1 MQNYGHEDYNYDG
14 EAPAS
19 EGGGRSL
26 PQVPGVRPLV
36 NPQAEG
42 EVDPNL
48 YPEAKEATN
57 KIRGKSDF
65 LEYLF
70 GTVDQELLT
79 VKTFYFFFYSAF
91 GSLFPLMGVYFKQ
104 MGMNAGQC
112 GLLIGL
118 RPFIEFLSA
127 PFWGSLADR
136 WQKGKLIL
144 LASLSCWIIFTLP
157 LGFIQ
162 PPPINCMTYMDNGCY
177 LKVPDQE
184 QRIEKRSVDLDEFY
198 QPQEDAEYLE
208 VAANVVFERLRRS
221 TDDNEILEQ
230 DMSAAEE
237 PVRSSYDLIGNEVKE
252 SVVDPIGNGAKN
264 SYDLVSNRVR
274 RQATSEG
281 SDGSLSYQQLV
292 FGEKPKDTTGPGVD
306 FEAMGQVNRPADILE
321 YKRFLKNEPV
331 NDGRGPKKAYTIVKT
346 RAKPAPPKIMVK
358 RDVASSEN
366 DFLQDHRYQKPSG
379 MNHLRKLMLVEE
391 NDDLRDKAALH
402 TRSRRSVKCS
412 CASMKKSPCPVTYAF
427 NYNEKEN
434 SGWVKPRFSSIVYR
448 LPDIQKTFFLLLLLV
463 IVGEFFAAPA
473 ITLADSAV
481 ITLLGEDADRYGHQR
496 MFGSLGWGLAMFF
509 VGIALD
515 HSTAFPDHPCGPDT
529 KEKNYTICF
538 AIFSVLMGAALITAT
553 QINFKYDFV
562 AAEPEIAKVPTEPTR
577 EEQLQSQLSQ
587 QLNLPGLQDSSAN
600 IDPKP
605 QPPEGKTKMF
615 AQTTKEIPEWV
626 TVLKQFKNVKCASF
640 LFVAWFMGFGIGL
653 IFTFLF
659 WHLQDHGGSP
669 TLFGVASVINHISEI
684 FAYFFSFKLIRQIG
698 HVKVLCLGLGGNI
711 LRFLYISW
719 LESPWWVLPFEFI
732 QGITHAAV
740 WAACCSY
747 IAHNT
752 PPQLR
757 SSAQGVLQGLHH
769 GLGRGCGAVI
779 GGMFVASYG
788 TVVTFQ
794 AYGLICAVVLAAF
807 IFINFYR
814 KDTGFVSELP
824 QTEDPHQIAEAT
836 HLAPHG
842 VPSNAIP
849 RALSSSRLHE
859 LANQEPGYG
868 ATYQTT
874 GGNLDIPGGG
884 TNPNNPFLSG
894 GGGSGGGG
902 GFNYGVT
909 GKGEDEFIRRSFQ
922 TYSEV
927 VGTEFDLVKPP
938 PVVTHLHAQQP
949 CTNPFHQHDYD
960 W

>member
-1 MQNYGHEDYNYDG
+1 MQNYGHEDYDYGMSND
-14 EAPAS
+14 AQS
-19 EGGGRSL
+19 SGRVL
-26 PQVPGVRPLV
+26 PQMPSTRPMV
-36 NPQAEG
+36 DPQAEG
-42 EVDPNL
+42 EVDPSM
-48 YPEAKEATN
+48 YPQPKEATH
-57 KIRGKSDF
+57 KIRGKSDI

-70 GTVDQELLT
+70 GAVDQELLT

-136 WQKGKLIL
+136 WQKGKLLL

-162 PPPINCMTYMDNGCY
+162 PPPTSCMVSTNDTPY
-177 LKVPDQE
+177 LEASNRE
-184 QRIEKRSVDLDEFY
+184 QRIVKRSTDLNELY
-198 QPQEDAEYLE
+198 YPENKEEYLE
-208 VAANVVFERLRRS
+208 VASNVVFERLRRS
-221 TDDNEILEQ
+221 TDDNEVLDYKKKPNSKEFSVIG
-230 DMSAAEE
+230 
-237 PVRSSYDLIGNEVKE
+237 SYDIEK
-252 SVVDPIGNGAKN
+252 NGVRKFDKGDYII
-264 SYDLVSNRVR
+264 YDLRNNRVR
-274 RQATSEG
+274 RQTSLTDKDDAG
-281 SDGSLSYQQLV
+281 NLRYKLLS
-292 FGEKPKDTTGPGVD
+292 ESNVD
-306 FEAMGQVNRPADILE
+306 NADAMGIDLETLQKKNRPADVLE
-321 YKRFLKNEPV
+321 YKRFMKNEPV
-331 NDGRGPKKAYTIVKT
+331 AERTVPKKAYVRTKT
-346 RAKPAPPKIMVK
+346 RVKPPPEKIMVK
-358 RDVASSEN
+358 RDVEKRQTFLNEDDMVKIN
-366 DFLQDHRYQKPSG
+366 D
-379 MNHLRKLMLVEE
+379 NEEE
-391 NDDLRDKAALH
+391 NEKNIDMLSVR
-402 TRSRRSVKCS
+402 RRRSIR
-412 CASMKKSPCPVTYAF
+412 MLHGPIGPNQLSPLSVTYAS

-434 SGWVKPRFSSIVYR
+434 KEWVKPLFSSIVYR

-463 IVGEFFAAPA
+463 VVGEFFSAPA

-515 HSTAFPDHPCGPDT
+515 HSTAFPDHPCKPDER
-529 KEKNYTICF
+529 EKNYTICF

-553 QINFKYDFV
+553 QINFKYDF
-562 AAEPEIAKVPTEPTR
+562 APAEPEVTKPPAEPTR

-587 QLNLPGLQDSSAN
+587 QLNLPGLQDSSAAV
-600 IDPKP
+600 DPKP
-605 QPPEGKTKMF
+605 PPPEGKTKMF
-615 AQTTKEIPEWV
+615 AQTIKEIPEWV
-626 TVLKQFKNVKCASF
+626 TVLKQFKDVKCASF

-659 WHLQDHGGSP
+659 WHLQDYGGSP

-698 HVKVLCLGLGGNI
+698 HVKVLCLGLGGNV

-719 LESPWWVLPFEFI
+719 LKNPWWVLPFEFI

-752 PPQLR
+752 PAQLR

-779 GGMFVASYG
+779 GGMFVAAYG
-788 TVVTFQ
+788 TTATFR
-794 AYGLICAVVLAAF
+794 AYGLICIIVLAVF
-807 IFINFYR
+807 VFINFYR

-824 QTEDPHQIAEAT
+824 QTEDPHQVAEAT

-849 RALSSSRLHE
+849 RALSSTRLHE
-859 LANQEPGYG
+859 LANQDAGYG
-868 ATYQTT
+868 ATYQTA
-874 GGNLDIPGGG
+874 GGNLAVPGANGG
-884 TNPNNPFLSG
+884 PGNPTNPFLNSG
-894 GGGSGGGG
+894 GGGEGGY
-902 GFNYGVT
+902 NYGMT
-909 GKGEDEFIRRSFQ
+909 GKGEDEYIRRSFQ
-922 TYSEV
+922 IYSEV
-927 VGTEFDLVKPP
+927 VGREFDVVKP
-938 PVVTHLHAQQP
+938 TIQLHAQQP

>member
-1 MQNYGHEDYNYDG
+1 MQTYGNEEYNYGGADSSMVPPG
-14 EAPAS
+14 GGGA
-19 EGGGRSL
+19 GGGRNL
-26 PQVPGVRPLV
+26 PQVPGARPMV
-36 NPQAEG
+36 DPSAQG
-42 EVDPNL
+42 EVDPNI
-48 YPEAKEATN
+48 YGAPKEATH
-57 KIRGKSDF
+57 KIRGKNDII
-65 LEYLF
+65 EYLF
-70 GTVDQELLT
+70 GNVDHDLLT

-118 RPFIEFLSA
+118 RPFVEFLSA

-157 LGFIQ
+157 LGFFQ
-162 PPPINCMTYMDNGCY
+162 PPGAKCMVWRNNSYWLDDAGQPVT
-177 LKVPDQE
+177 
-184 QRIEKRSVDLDEFY
+184 RIKRSIDNNQFYEAINDE
-198 QPQEDAEYLE
+198 DDGDLE
-208 VAANVVFERLRRS
+208 VAANVVFERMRRS
-221 TDDNEILEQ
+221 TDDDDVN
-230 DMSAAEE
+230 D
-237 PVRSSYDLIGNEVKE
+237 DF
-252 SVVDPIGNGAKN
+252 DDN
-264 SYDLVSNRVR
+264 SHIYNKHENKIFRIQRSNRIQ
-274 RQATSEG
+274 RQTQQN
-281 SDGSLSYQQLV
+281 SDGVDDLSSKQNNDQTDSSA
-292 FGEKPKDTTGPGVD
+292 KDID
-306 FEAMGQVNRPADILE
+306 FRSIAKSNRPADVLE
-321 YKRFLKNEPV
+321 YKRFLKNEPL
-331 NDGRGPKKAYTIVKT
+331 DETRPPKKAYSYTKVRSKPVKT
-346 RAKPAPPKIMVK
+346 KIMVERSIDEFEIEETEVYEGK
-358 RDVASSEN
+358 
-366 DFLQDHRYQKPSG
+366 KG
-379 MNHLRKLMLVEE
+379 TRKLMFLSSKENNELQEIMENINEEEANVPLV
-391 NDDLRDKAALH
+391 RQ
-402 TRSRRSVKCS
+402 RRSMRAYRTSGGMSPMSVSFAANYDPVKH
-412 CASMKKSPCPVTYAF
+412 
-427 NYNEKEN
+427 
-434 SGWVKPRFSSIVYR
+434 SGLVKPRYSTVVYR
-448 LPDIQKTFFLLLLLV
+448 LSDIQKTFFLLFLLV

-481 ITLLGEDADRYGHQR
+481 ITLLGEDADRYGNQR
-496 MFGSLGWGLAMFF
+496 MFGSLGWGLAMFI
-509 VGIALD
+509 VGIVLD
-515 HSTAFPDHPCGPDT
+515 HSTSFPESRCEPDP
-529 KEKNYTICF
+529 KEKNYSVCF
-538 AIFSVLMGAALITAT
+538 SIFSVLMGAALITAT
-553 QINFKYDFV
+553 QINFKYDFNPPETV
-562 AAEPEIAKVPTEPTR
+562 TIKPQAEQTR

-587 QLNLPGLQDSSAN
+587 QLHLPGLQDSSGE
-600 IDPKP
+600 IPKS
-605 QPPEGKTKMF
+605 QPTEDKTKMF
-615 AQTTKEIPEWV
+615 AQTMREIPEWV
-626 TVLKQFKNVKCASF
+626 TVLKQFKDLKCISF

-659 WHLQDHGGSP
+659 WHLQDYDGSP

-684 FAYFFSFKLIRQIG
+684 FAYFFSFKLIRQMG

-711 LRFLYISW
+711 IRFLYISY
-719 LESPWWVLPFEFI
+719 LTNPWFVLPFELI

-788 TVVTFQ
+788 STATFR
-794 AYGLICAVVLAAF
+794 AYGLLCAVVLAAF

-814 KDTGFVSELP
+814 KDEGFVADLP
-824 QTEDPHQIAEAT
+824 QTEDPHQVAEAT

-859 LANQEPGYG
+859 MAQEPSYG
-868 ATYQTT
+868 ATYQTA
-874 GGNLDIPGGG
+874 GGNLGVPGGNQG
-884 TNPNNPFLSG
+884 GGNPTNPFLNS
-894 GGGSGGGG
+894 SGGGG
-902 GFNYGVT
+902 GGTGGYNYGMT

-922 TYSEV
+922 VYSEV
-927 VGTEFDLVKPP
+927 VGSEFEIIKPP